1 MNSFNPIAPL
11 RGVRE
16 NRLKRDVFLQ
26 LLELME
32 RVRVTSEQLL
42 RYARTKGL
50 SAQGPT
56 TPKDS
61 LILLESAVELSGDA
75 HLALKL
81 GQRVGIE
88 SYGTLG
94 FALMTCANLRESID
108 LTLRYGKVFFE
119 PRWRAQ
125 DNDGDLVLWL
135 DLKVNSPERQRIATE
150 LFFSQFSTIGS
161 TLHRAKLDGA
171 QVQFAIPAPANVG
184 IYESTFDADLVF
196 DAERSQI
203 VLPRKVLDTPVRTA
217 NISEHLVFNR
227 QCEEMLSG
235 LQAAQKTTADVR
247 CLLMQSAGQFS
258 DVGKIAYQLNM
269 SERTLRRRLTG
280 ENTSFRLILD
290 EIRNLLAKEYL
301 TRTELIVAEIA
312 FLLDYEETASFRR
325 AFVRWN
331 GITPSEYRL
340 HASRNLAA

>member
-161 TLHRAKLDGA
+161 TLHRAKLDEPRSSL
-171 QVQFAIPAPANVG
+171 QFQHRQMSDI
-184 IYESTFDADLVF
+184 
-196 DAERSQI
+196 R
-203 VLPRKVLDTPVRTA
+203 
-217 NISEHLVFNR
+217 EH
-227 QCEEMLSG
+227 
-235 LQAAQKTTADVR
+235 
-247 CLLMQSAGQFS
+247 
-258 DVGKIAYQLNM
+258 
-269 SERTLRRRLTG
+269 LRRRSG
-280 ENTSFRLILD
+280 
-290 EIRNLLAKEYL
+290 
-301 TRTELIVAEIA
+301 
-312 FLLDYEETASFRR
+312 
-325 AFVRWN
+325 VRC
-331 GITPSEYRL
+331 
-340 HASRNLAA
+340 